1 MPMDY
6 ERHARVWIAAWNA
19 HDLERI
25 LDQYA
30 EGVEFFSPFIA
41 QLAGNPEGAIRG
53 KAAVRE
59 YFARGLTAY
68 PALKFEFIRLYPGVR
83 SCVLEYRSVNN
94 LRAAETMEFDA
105 AGKVCRVQAH
115 YTQD

>member
-1 MPMDY
+1 MEFDS
-6 ERHARVWIAAWNA
+6 HAREWLAAWNA

-25 LDQYA
+25 LAHYA
-30 EGVEFFSPFIA
+30 EAVEFSSPFIVK
-41 QLAGNPEGAIRG
+41 LTGHPAGMLRG
-53 KAAVRE
+53 KAALRD
-59 YFARGLTAY
+59 YFSRSLTAY

-115 YTQD
+115 YTMDTE